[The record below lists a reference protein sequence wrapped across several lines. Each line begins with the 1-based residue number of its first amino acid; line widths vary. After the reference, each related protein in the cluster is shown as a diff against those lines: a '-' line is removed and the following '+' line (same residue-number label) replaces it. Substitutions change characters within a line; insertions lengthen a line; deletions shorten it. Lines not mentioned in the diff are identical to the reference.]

1 MPSLVIF
8 DMDGVL
14 IDSETLA
21 CELLREQLAVEGIA
35 LDFAEIVRTFV
46 GRSTQSPLA
55 IYRDRFGMAD
65 PEAFHARVRDA
76 WRRDAVGKLK
86 AMPHVPEILAALDRP
101 KCIASSTSIEGIA
114 ISLKL
119 TGL

>member
-1 MPSLVIF
+1 MPELVIF

-21 CELLREQLAVEGIA
+21 CTMLREGLAAEGIE

-46 GRSTQSPLA
+46 GLSTASSIAL
-55 IYRDRFGMAD
+55 YRDRFRLAD
-65 PEAFHARVRDA
+65 PEAFHARMRDA
-76 WRRDAVGKLK
+76 WRRDAVTKLK
-86 AMPHVPEILAALDRP
+86 PMPHVPEVLAALDHP

-114 ISLKL
+114 L
-119 TGL
+119 